1 MIKLKDLL
9 KLSEAKEETAKP
21 EYSEEAVFKFF
32 SKNKAKLKKF
42 YDDDE
47 WDDFYELAFEEFADE
62 DQDVVATAMNRA
74 ATMEGWF
81 DNETEDYRQSEAELD
96 VMANGTKQQQKGVD
110 TSDYD
115 KKAKAPKASPTDLVV
130 GDLKK
135 LKESKKKVSEVE
147 DLEEAEYRGR
157 TVKLGKPFY
166 TPGGPRKRAVYVRN
180 DKGNVVKVGFGE
192 PGMKIKKN
200 NPARRKSFRAR
211 HNCDNP
217 GPRWKA
223 RYWSCRAW

>member
-9 KLSEAKEETAKP
+9 KLKEATETVKP

-32 SKNKAKLKKF
+32 GKNKAKLKKF
-42 YDDDE
+42 YEDDD
-47 WDDFYELAFEEFADE
+47 WDEFYELAFDEFLDQ
-62 DQDVVATAMNRA
+62 DQDVVATALNRA

-96 VMANGTKQQQKGVD
+96 MMANGTKKQQKGVD
-110 TSDYD
+110 TADYD
-115 KKAKAPKASPTDLVV
+115 KKAKMPKTSSTDLVV

-147 DLEEAEYRGR
+147 ELEEAEYQGR
-157 TVKLGKPFY
+157 KVKLGKPFY
-166 TPGGPRKRAVYVRN
+166 TPGGPRKRAVYVTN

-192 PGMKIKKN
+192 PGMKIKKD

-211 HNCDNP
+211 HKCATP